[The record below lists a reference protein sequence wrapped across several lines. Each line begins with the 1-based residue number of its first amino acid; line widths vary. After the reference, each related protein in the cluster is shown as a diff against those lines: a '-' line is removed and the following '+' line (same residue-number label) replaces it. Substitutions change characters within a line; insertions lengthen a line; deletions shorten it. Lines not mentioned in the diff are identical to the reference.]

1 MKPETPSK
9 DLKSVMIFP
18 SKKIHQPQLMING
31 SSPAVE
37 AAEAKL
43 ITLVERIRGAA
54 TAKARWGSPTGP
66 SGIFF
71 EDGAV
76 NWVQP

>member
-1 MKPETPSK
+1 M
-9 DLKSVMIFP
+9 
-18 SKKIHQPQLMING
+18 KKIFHDIPIEKNPSTPNWDQWVG
-31 SSPAVE
+31 SSIE